1 MLSDLFDDSALQ
13 SACRDWSNANIS
25 SELARDGLLERIRQL
40 LVLMKSF
47 PRLVSHVDLICLIRQ
62 WQLRNMA
69 AGANYWLRVPRSD
82 GWPSASAWREAGFDV
97 AEFNDGFDAR
107 ARPIRI
113 PWLGIQEN
121 IFDDVFAEIFS
132 RTSLEV
138 PADPCLRRLLGNDTC
153 LSEGQREALRAVIH
167 LPADVTLIANL
178 PTGSG
183 KSSLCHLPPLF
194 YGEGHLT
201 LTIVPTVALA
211 IDQARRMKK
220 LLLQQSPSWEATPLA
235 YHGGLTPKERD
246 DVRRAIQNGTQ
257 RMIFASPESATG
269 SLRNALEHAAA
280 VGRLTHIVVDEAH
293 LVATWGSGFRPEF
306 QLLPALVRH
315 LRKISHEGA
324 KRSVRLILASATLTK
339 GTIDVLQKHFGPAAQ
354 TELISGVHLRSEPRY
369 TFKRCRSKVEQ
380 RERVLEVLK
389 LAPRPFILYVTKPE
403 EAVEFRA
410 LLRDQGFGRIEQ
422 FTGLTGASER
432 DHLLSAWNLGTLDGM
447 VATSAFGLGVDKAD
461 VRTIV
466 HATLPESLD
475 RFYQEVGRSG
485 RDGKAS
491 ASLLLYTEEDI
502 HQARGISL
510 QRLIGNDLGYKRW
523 GAMIGT
529 TVWQQPN
536 SDLVWVDLD
545 ALRSDLY
552 QHSAA
557 NRGWNFRTLNLMAL
571 AGMLEIC
578 ALRSYL
584 PEFRQREDEVV
595 READAF
601 YAAVRILETGHLNE
615 AFFNARMN
623 TIRSV
628 INESSDESVE
638 SVLDVA
644 SGKVEISLAL
654 TSTYELAR
662 DNAYVPVTRCCGG
675 CPQHWTD
682 EQESSKYDKPFVSR
696 ISRFATRMAWRK
708 ATATLPLFSPNLLI
722 VTCPEAA
729 SGAVVR
735 RSLIEA
741 LLSKTQPHTVL
752 LDVPAGSQEWT
763 DVWDAVSRAGSD
775 AFIDTFDSGKAASLD
790 GGDAEVR
797 IVLWSAT
804 SISQDVRGAL
814 LSSPCALTVLVIPT
828 DIKDPDRPDRRW
840 TDVIDHLSSDT
851 LLKELSA

>member
-13 SACRDWSNANIS
+13 SACRDWSNASIS
-25 SELARDGLLERIRQL
+25 PELALDGLLERIRQL
-40 LVLMKSF
+40 LVGMKSF
-47 PRLVSHVDLICLIRQ
+47 PRFVSHVDLICLIRQ
-62 WQLRNMA
+62 WQQRNMA
-69 AGANYWLRVPRSD
+69 AGADSWLRVSRHD
-82 GWPSASAWREAGFDV
+82 DWPSVTLWREAGFDV
-97 AEFNDGFDAR
+97 AEFSDGFDVR
-107 ARPIRI
+107 TRPVRF
-113 PWLGIQEN
+113 PWFGVQED
-121 IFDDVFAEIFS
+121 IFDDVFAELFS

-138 PADPCLRRLLGNDTC
+138 PADPMLSRLLRNDTC
-153 LSEGQREALRAVIH
+153 LSEGQREALRAVVH

-183 KSSLCHLPPLF
+183 KSSLSHLPPLF
-194 YGEGHLT
+194 HGEGHLT

-211 IDQARRMKK
+211 IDQARRMEE
-220 LLLQQSPSWEATPLA
+220 LLLQQSPFWEVTPLA
-235 YHGGLTPKERD
+235 YHGGLTQKERD
-246 DVRRAIQNGTQ
+246 DVRRAIQSGTQ
-257 RMIFASPESATG
+257 RMIFVSPESATG
-269 SLRNALEHAAA
+269 ALRDALEHAAA
-280 VGRLTHIVVDEAH
+280 IGRLTHIIVDEAH

-324 KRSVRLILASATLTK
+324 KRSIRLILASATLTK

-369 TFKRCRSKVEQ
+369 AFKRCRSKTEQ

-403 EAVEFRA
+403 EAVAFCA
-410 LLRDQGFGRIEQ
+410 LLRDEGFGRIDH
-422 FTGLTGASER
+422 FTGLTLASER
-432 DHLLSAWNLGTLDGM
+432 VHLLRSWNSGMLDGM

-491 ASLLLYTEEDI
+491 ASLLFYTDEDI
-502 HQARGISL
+502 EQARGMSL

-523 GAMIGT
+523 GAMIAT

-536 SDLVWVDLD
+536 SDLVWIDLD
-545 ALRSDLY
+545 ALRSDLH

-571 AGMLEIC
+571 AGLLEIC
-578 ALRSYL
+578 ELRSHR
-584 PEFRQREDEVV
+584 PESRHVEDEVV

-623 TIRSV
+623 TIRNV

-638 SVLDVA
+638 AVLDVVA
-644 SGKVEISLAL
+644 GNIEISHAL
-654 TSTYELAR
+654 SSTYEVAR

-675 CPQHWTD
+675 CPEHWTNK
-682 EQESSKYDKPFVSR
+682 QVSSKYGKPFVSR
-696 ISRFATRMAWRK
+696 ISRFATRKAWRK
-708 ATATLPLFSPNLLI
+708 ATATLPLLSPNLLI

-729 SGAVVR
+729 NGAVVR
-735 RSLIEA
+735 GALIEA

-752 LDVPAGSQEWT
+752 LDAPAGSQEWT
-763 DVWDAVSRAGSD
+763 DVWNAVGRAGSD
-775 AFIDTFDSGKAASLD
+775 AFIDTFDPSKAASLD
-790 GGDAEVR
+790 GGAGEVR
-797 IVLWSAT
+797 IVLWST
-804 SISQDVRGAL
+804 TPISQDVRGSL
-814 LSSPCALTVLVIPT
+814 LSSPCDLTVLVIPN

-840 TDVIDHLSSDT
+840 ADVIDHLSFDT
-851 LLKELSA
+851 LLRELSA